1 MSQTAI
7 ELATHPAN
15 AREVAFDVT
24 GMTCASCVRRIEKAL
39 RRVDGVEQA
48 AVNLATEKATIRYD
62 ATRTGMD
69 QLKGA
74 VEHAGYGVGELPA
87 PPDAP
92 APTAAPG
99 EVVLPI
105 EGMTCASCVR
115 RIEKRLSRV
124 DGVDQANVNLATE
137 QAHVVFDPAL
147 VDVQALTAAVEQAEQ
162 GAAAHQRA
170 PRLDQRAAEG

>member
-39 RRVDGVEQA
+39 RGVDGVEQA

-74 VEHAGYGVGELPA
+74 VEHPLDDHFLAVVRDEVGRWHARGTGRLTWADPDRYRPIGLTRGHSGLDRATLADDYGE
-87 PPDAP
+87 
-92 APTAAPG
+92 
-99 EVVLPI
+99 
-105 EGMTCASCVR
+105 
-115 RIEKRLSRV
+115 
-124 DGVDQANVNLATE
+124 
-137 QAHVVFDPAL
+137 
-147 VDVQALTAAVEQAEQ
+147 
-162 GAAAHQRA
+162 
-170 PRLDQRAAEG
+170 